1 MFPDLGH
8 ITSDH
13 FTGNV
18 GQFEPELLLNI
29 LSRLV

>member
-1 MFPDLGH
+1 MISDLGN

-18 GQFEPELLLNI
+18 GQLEPELLLHI